1 MVTKLCAQMTNLINR
16 GNNIKVKIQSTGLL
30 KTCLKKLNMDT
41 KLWKNRKF
49 LKKMIKDTTRQKKSN
64 KSAIKNMTHS
74 GHKDTLSEN
83 KQRDTK

>member
-1 MVTKLCAQMTNLINR
+1 
-16 GNNIKVKIQSTGLL
+16 
-30 KTCLKKLNMDT
+30 MDT

-64 KSAIKNMTHS
+64 KSAIKNLTHS

-83 KQRDTK
+83 KQRGTK